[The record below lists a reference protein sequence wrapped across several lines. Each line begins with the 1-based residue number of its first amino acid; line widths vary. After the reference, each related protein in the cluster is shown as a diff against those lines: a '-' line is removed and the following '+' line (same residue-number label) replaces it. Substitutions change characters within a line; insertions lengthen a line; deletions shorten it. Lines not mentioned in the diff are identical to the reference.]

1 VLDLP
6 FGWPRDADAVRTDP
20 RFAELRLHI
29 WRQLHTAR
37 ARQTSAPRE
46 VA

>member
-1 VLDLP
+1 
-6 FGWPRDADAVRTDP
+6 VRTDP
-20 RFAELRLHI
+20 RFAELRVHI

-37 ARQTSAPRE
+37 PRRATAPRE